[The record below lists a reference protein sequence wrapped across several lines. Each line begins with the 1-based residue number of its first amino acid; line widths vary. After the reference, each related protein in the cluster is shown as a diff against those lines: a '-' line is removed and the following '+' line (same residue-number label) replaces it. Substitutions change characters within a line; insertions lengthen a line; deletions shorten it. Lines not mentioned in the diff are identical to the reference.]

1 MTARTISV
9 PDISCDHC
17 KASIEQAVGDLAGVE
32 EVAVDISARTVAFNF
47 DENAVDLDQIISAIE
62 GAGYEVPR

>member
-17 KASIEQAVGDLAGVE
+17 KASIEQAVGGLAGVE
-32 EVAVDISARTVAFNF
+32 GVSVDINARTVEFNF
-47 DENAVDLDQIISAIE
+47 DEKSVDLDQIISAIE